1 MFDSLSASLQ
11 KVFKNLRGY
20 GRLSE
25 KNIQEALREVRLAL
39 LEADVNFRVVKDFI
53 AQVRE
58 KALGRAVLDSVTPG
72 QQVIRVVHDELVN
85 LLGGEPAGFT
95 LAPSPAVIL
104 MLGLH
109 GAGKTTTCGKLALK
123 WKQEGKRVLLAA
135 CDIRRPAAVDQL
147 RILAEQTGV
156 EIVTPQPGESVPG
169 IAKRAAAE
177 AARRKADVLILDTG
191 GRFQIDDELV
201 EEVREVHR
209 EIRPANTILVLD
221 AATGQEAVN
230 VAQAFH
236 DRGGLTGLVLTKLD
250 GDARGGA
257 VLSVRHVTG
266 CPVILAG
273 TGEKMDRLEPFYPER
288 MASRILGMGDVLSL
302 VEKAQQQVD
311 AGEMKAME
319 ERLRKNTFSLDD
331 FLSQIQQLKK
341 MGPLGDLLEMMPGG
355 GQIPADVKQQMAA
368 SSGDGLKVT
377 EAIIRSM
384 TPKERE
390 HPEIISASRRR
401 RIAAGSGTRVQDVN
415 ELLKRFE
422 GAKKMARTLK
432 KSQKRL
438 LRFGK

>member
-1 MFDSLSASLQ
+1 MFDSLTASLQ

-20 GRLSE
+20 GKLSE
-25 KNIQEALREVRLAL
+25 KNIQDALREVRLAL
-39 LEADVNFRVVKDFI
+39 LEADVNFQVVKDFI

-58 KALGRAVLDSVTPG
+58 KAMGQAVLDSVTPG
-72 QQVIRVVHDELVN
+72 QQVIKVVHDELVN
-85 LLGGEPAGFT
+85 LLGVDAVGFT
-95 LAPSPAVIL
+95 LSPAPAAIL

-123 WKQEGKRVLLAA
+123 WKKEGKKVLLAA

-147 RILAEQTGV
+147 RILAQQVGV
-156 EIVTPQPGESVPG
+156 EIVTPQKGESVPG
-169 IAKRAAAE
+169 IAKRAAVE
-177 AARRKADVLILDTG
+177 AANQKADILILDTG
-191 GRFQIDDELV
+191 GRFQIDEELV

-209 EIRPANTILVLD
+209 EVNPANTILVLD

-230 VAQAFH
+230 VAKAFH
-236 DRGGLTGLVLTKLD
+236 EKLGLTGLILTKLD

-257 VLSVRHVTG
+257 ALSVRHITG

-311 AGEMKAME
+311 TGEMMEME

-331 FLSQIQQLKK
+331 FLGQIQQLRK

-355 GQIPADVKQQMAA
+355 AQIPAHVKQQMAA
-368 SSGDGLKVT
+368 ASGDGIKVT

-384 TPKERE
+384 TPKERA
-390 HPEIISASRRR
+390 HPEIIGASRRR

>member
-1 MFDSLSASLQ
+1 
-11 KVFKNLRGY
+11 
-20 GRLSE
+20 
-25 KNIQEALREVRLAL
+25 
-39 LEADVNFRVVKDFI
+39 
-53 AQVRE
+53 
-58 KALGRAVLDSVTPG
+58 
-72 QQVIRVVHDELVN
+72 
-85 LLGGEPAGFT
+85 
-95 LAPSPAVIL
+95 
-104 MLGLH
+104 
-109 GAGKTTTCGKLALK
+109 
-123 WKQEGKRVLLAA
+123 
-135 CDIRRPAAVDQL
+135 
-147 RILAEQTGV
+147 
-156 EIVTPQPGESVPG
+156 
-169 IAKRAAAE
+169 
-177 AARRKADVLILDTG
+177 
-191 GRFQIDDELV
+191 
-201 EEVREVHR
+201 
-209 EIRPANTILVLD
+209 
-221 AATGQEAVN
+221 
-230 VAQAFH
+230 
-236 DRGGLTGLVLTKLD
+236 
-250 GDARGGA
+250 
-257 VLSVRHVTG
+257 
-266 CPVILAG
+266 
-273 TGEKMDRLEPFYPER
+273 
-288 MASRILGMGDVLSL
+288 
-302 VEKAQQQVD
+302 D